1 MEAGYRKL
9 DTLFGRGR
17 ILATL
22 LPAVMWKI
30 ENPTNKFVDLAKQIS
45 GQNVE
50 SAIWFLS
57 AVYGKVLRER
67 WTKMLS

>member
-1 MEAGYRKL
+1 
-9 DTLFGRGR
+9 
-17 ILATL
+17 
-22 LPAVMWKI
+22 MWKI

-57 AVYGKVLRER
+57 AVYGKVLREK